1 MPAGL
6 AAAAQAL
13 SSWTVAALVLGVTG
27 YGLWRRVP
35 VYEAF
40 IRGARS
46 GLVVG
51 LRLVPYLVAMLSAV
65 ELFQA
70 SGAMDALLSAVGPAV
85 EWLGLPAPV
94 LPMALLRPLS
104 GSAAMAFLASTL
116 KRYGPDSLL
125 GFTASIM
132 QGSTET
138 TLYVVTVYLGA
149 VGIRDPRWAVTA
161 GLLAD
166 AGGFLAACAVSR
178 LFWNGP

>member
-1 MPAGL
+1 MPSGL
-6 AAAAQAL
+6 AAVAQAL

-27 YGLWRRVP
+27 YGLWRRIP

-46 GLVVG
+46 GMAVG

-65 ELFQA
+65 ELFRS
-70 SGAMDALLSAVGPAV
+70 SGAMDGFLRAAGPLV
-85 EWLGLPAPV
+85 EWLGIPAPV

-104 GSAAMAFLASTL
+104 GSAAMAFLASTF

-125 GFTASIM
+125 GFTASVM

-138 TLYVVTVYLGA
+138 TLYVATVYLGA
-149 VGIRDPRWAVTA
+149 VGIRDPRWAVTT

-166 AGGFLAACAVSR
+166 AGGFLASCAVSR
-178 LFWNGP
+178 IFWRGP